1 MLAMPVKDALGRD
14 LQLDYSND
22 IAQLRRQLDVSRERR
37 QRWGE
42 RVALQRLTL
51 EQVTHIHG
59 YEQEVRR
66 ALQWLGELYAV
77 LLRCHSHVGCNIHEI
92 QLQKDELQ
100 GFEETGRV
108 SFARERAARASL
120 GLLTPSLCTSHL
132 FSPRAEHLQLWLSAA
147 GGIAD
152 AASLLQA
159 GAIGAGAIPTAAAA
173 HLAQSAIDC
182 AGADDPSAC
191 LRCVPSQRRGL
202 LQAAA

>member
-59 YEQEVRR
+59 YELEVRR

-108 SFARERAARASL
+108 SFDNERER
-120 GLLTPSLCTSHL
+120 
-132 FSPRAEHLQLWLSAA
+132 
-147 GGIAD
+147 
-152 AASLLQA
+152 
-159 GAIGAGAIPTAAAA
+159 
-173 HLAQSAIDC
+173 
-182 AGADDPSAC
+182 
-191 LRCVPSQRRGL
+191 
-202 LQAAA
+202 

>member
-1 MLAMPVKDALGRD
+1 MPVKDALGRD

-22 IAQLRRQLDVSRERR
+22 IAQLRRQIDASRERR

-59 YEQEVRR
+59 YEEEVRR
-66 ALQWLGELYAV
+66 ALSWLGELYAV

-108 SFARERAARASL
+108 SFGRERERKRARAISPASL
-120 GLLTPSLCTSHL
+120 GLLTDLFPFPL
-132 FSPRAEHLQLWLSAA
+132 FSSPCRAFTTTAVSCWRHRRRCDSV
-147 GGIAD
+147 
-152 AASLLQA
+152 ASWSSPSRNNFNCSCNA
-159 GAIGAGAIPTAAAA
+159 PGTA
-173 HLAQSAIDC
+173 C
-182 AGADDPSAC
+182 NR
-191 LRCVPSQRRGL
+191 LRRSK
-202 LQAAA
+202 

>member
-1 MLAMPVKDALGRD
+1 MPVKDALGRD

-22 IAQLRRQLDVSRERR
+22 IAQLRRQIDASRERR

-59 YEQEVRR
+59 YEEEVRR
-66 ALQWLGELYAV
+66 ALSWLGELYAV

-108 SFARERAARASL
+108 SFGRERARKRTRNLASQFGLIDRAPFP
-120 GLLTPSLCTSHL
+120 LLP
-132 FSPRAEHLQLWLSAA
+132 FSSPCRAFTTTAVSCWRHRRRCDSV
-147 GGIAD
+147 
-152 AASLLQA
+152 ASWSSRSRNSFNCSCNA
-159 GAIGAGAIPTAAAA
+159 PGTAYNR
-173 HLAQSAIDC
+173 
-182 AGADDPSAC
+182 
-191 LRCVPSQRRGL
+191 LRRSK
-202 LQAAA
+202 